1 MKQNNIKNIYRGD
14 IIWVDLGE
22 FPGSHRQSGKR
33 PCLVVSTDKGNGSV
47 YQVIPG
53 TSKKDKKDFPVHVTV
68 KPEELQGMLKKETI
82 FMAEQLTSVSEQQ
95 ILMIVGNLEQGSEAM
110 IKVEKAIKRQLE
122 LERREI

>member
-1 MKQNNIKNIYRGD
+1 MEKEKRRKGD
-14 IIWVDLGE
+14 IVWVDLGE
-22 FPGSHRQSGKR
+22 HPGTRIQSGRKL
-33 PCLVVSTDKGNGSV
+33 CLIVSTDKGNGSV

-53 TSKKDKKDFPVHVTV
+53 TSKKDKKDFPMHVTV

>member
-1 MKQNNIKNIYRGD
+1 MEKEKRRKGD
-14 IIWVDLGE
+14 IVWVDLGE
-22 FPGSHRQSGKR
+22 HPGTRIQSGRKL
-33 PCLVVSTDKGNGSV
+33 CLIVSTDKGNGSV

-53 TSKKDKKDFPVHVTV
+53 TSKKDKKVFPVHVTV

>member
-1 MKQNNIKNIYRGD
+1 MEKKKKRKGD
-14 IIWVDLGE
+14 IVWVDLGE
-22 FPGSHRQSGKR
+22 HPGTRIQSGRKL
-33 PCLVVSTDKGNGSV
+33 CLIVSTDKGNGSV

-68 KPEELQGMLKKETI
+68 QPEEIQGVLKKETI
-82 FMAEQLTSVSEQQ
+82 FMAEQLTIVDERQ
-95 ILMIVGNLEQGSEAM
+95 ILMMVGNLEQGSEAM

>member
-1 MKQNNIKNIYRGD
+1 MEKEKRRRGD
-14 IIWVDLGE
+14 IVWVDLGE
-22 FPGSHRQSGKR
+22 HPGTKIQSGRKL
-33 PCLVVSTDKGNGSV
+33 CLIVSTDKGNGSV